1 MSASAECR
9 PICDRCNR
17 PLIRPIVMTVDEGG
31 KQLVFGVWSCAR
43 GCPGFVIRETD
54 EFAADKMQGRVT
66 HDE

>member
-1 MSASAECR
+1 
-9 PICDRCNR
+9 
-17 PLIRPIVMTVDEGG
+17 MTVDEGG